1 MDLAKCLVIKL
12 NNIIIR
18 KENKNTMKKWF
29 KRNQYI
35 MMILL
40 GGLGVGI
47 GADFRSLGLTFFSLV
62 VMIVGIMLS
71 ATRSQI

>member
-1 MDLAKCLVIKL
+1 
-12 NNIIIR
+12 
-18 KENKNTMKKWF
+18 MKKWF

-35 MMILL
+35 IMIFL

-47 GADFRSLGLTFFSLV
+47 GTDFRSLGLTFFSLV

>member
-1 MDLAKCLVIKL
+1 
-12 NNIIIR
+12 
-18 KENKNTMKKWF
+18 MKKWF